1 MLPVHRLFARP
12 LAAFEE
18 GEEAL
23 AFEGGNGVA
32 VVFGGIGSAGCVD
45 EGGGDVD
52 NLGGGVREV
61 GLFDGGGPADDA
73 GGGNAA
79 FVDPALVAAEGGGAD
94 IGPGH
99 VVAHVRVLGPGH

>member
-12 LAAFEE
+12 LAALEE
-18 GEEAL
+18 REKAL
-23 AFEGGNGVA
+23 AFEGGNGVT

-52 NLGGGVREV
+52 DLGGGVRQV
-61 GLFDGGGPADDA
+61 RLLDGRGPADDA
-73 GGGNAA
+73 GGSDAA

-99 VVAHVRVLGPGH
+99 VVAHVRVIGPGH